1 MTLRYRIRAFEK
13 QMSTYKTDKK
23 EFQLPYME
31 EVLEGPIIS
40 VEDFEELNTFL
51 NSFNT
56 ITRDLQI
63 GLEYI
68 DGDVQKE
75 GEVKDE

>member
-13 QMSTYKTDKK
+13 QTAPYKTERK
-23 EFQLPYME
+23 EFILPYME

-40 VEDFEELNTFL
+40 VENFEELNEFL
-51 NSFNT
+51 RSFNT

-68 DGDVQKE
+68 DGDVHKE
-75 GEVKDE
+75 ESQTE